1 MTKNDIASH
10 WIGVLHFT
18 CERWKLFQ
26 GISRVR
32 SVVVGYAPKQHWC
45 RGCTLRHELG
55 EMCLRNRMRNA
66 MLRTILHNHYGL
78 RLRGVCCRDFQP
90 QLRWCNSSMQRTC
103 AVPRNRML
111 WVFPICQMPVAIT
124 VLCEKKYHSIV
135 FNQFSLCKMNV
146 VCWPSICIHRISSYY
161 KAILRMRTF
170 LELPL
175 ILYLLAG
182 ALPFFWASFGVTIS
196 LFPLRNLPTLV
207 KLITQVNV
215 TVPF

>member
-111 WVFPICQMPVAIT
+111 WVFPICQMPVAMT
-124 VLCEKKYHSIV
+124 VLCEKKIPFNRFQSI
-135 FNQFSLCKMNV
+135 FIMQNECCLLTFHLY
-146 VCWPSICIHRISSYY
+146 SSYFFVLQSNFKNENFSWTSTY
-161 KAILRMRTF
+161 FVLTRRSAAVF
-170 LELPL
+170 L
-175 ILYLLAG
+175 G
-182 ALPFFWASFGVTIS
+182 FFWGDY
-196 LFPLRNLPTLV
+196 
-207 KLITQVNV
+207 
-215 TVPF
+215 